1 MQRVEEIEGGEGE
14 KEQEEEPEDGG
25 GDGLLAATAAA
36 LHSGRRGRS
45 ARHRPSVAS
54 GLSGQSSFRLLG
66 NRRENPTNR
75 FTRAA
80 WRARLR
86 AFSFSAC
93 LLKRSASSCSVSL
106 FPLPSLDLSSVRRVG
121 WSGGCGSAEGRAAVL
136 AFLGS
141 LFPLFYFR
149 VPVLVRVMADRLI
162 NAAAAADLLLTTS
175 VPVKIDSYSLE
186 KNSLRIL
193 NSFRNIATG

>member
-121 WSGGCGSAEGRAAVL
+121 VWVVGWLGGGEGRGFGL
-136 AFLGS
+136 FGFAFSPFLFSRAGACAGNGGS
-141 LFPLFYFR
+141 F
-149 VPVLVRVMADRLI
+149 
-162 NAAAAADLLLTTS
+162 N
-175 VPVKIDSYSLE
+175 
-186 KNSLRIL
+186 
-193 NSFRNIATG
+193 